1 MTFFHTIGLLRHQGF
16 QENYKRPTKVVKAK
30 TKAREPLKS
39 KLNIFFISL
48 RSFGVF
54 YLHISV
60 FLSFKAIKAK
70 KAALVAENAKLHSK
84 LFLFS

>member
-1 MTFFHTIGLLRHQGF
+1 M
-16 QENYKRPTKVVKAK
+16 KAK

-39 KLNIFFISL
+39 KLNNFFISL
-48 RSFGVF
+48 QSFGVF

-70 KAALVAENAKLHSK
+70 KATLVAENTKLHSK